1 MWLLTYNIGNVILV
15 IIACI
20 LIWLLWRKND
30 RNCPPC
36 KAGFPLLGVLFSLGR
51 FPEKTLAKW
60 GKELGPIFMIKV
72 GFKDILIIGSPDVA
86 YEAFAKLQHF
96 NDRPQS
102 IAMFTGGKGVLFV
115 NKSDMQKEQRRF
127 ALNTL
132 RLFGMGRR
140 TLEPQLIQT
149 CNTFCDKID
158 ALCEDGGKS
167 KPFLINHMMFDL
179 TSSVISCMV
188 FGYDVCANNEEFFE
202 LIHSLN
208 KKSVAY
214 FFSSILMFAPF
225 LKHIFPFSF
234 VWNEG
239 IEFQNKFHALT
250 KVEIEKHIKTRDE
263 NNPRD
268 YVDCFLN
275 EINKMKGER
284 IYALSQWFSTFFS
297 ARSF

>member
-1 MWLLTYNIGNVILV
+1 MV

-30 RNCPPC
+30 RNSAPC

-72 GFKDILIIGSPDVA
+72 GFTNILIIGSPDVA
-86 YEAFAKLQHF
+86 YEAFAKREHF

-149 CNTFCDKID
+149 CNAFCDKID
-158 ALCEDGGKS
+158 ALCEDNGKS
-167 KPFLINHMMFDL
+167 KPFLINRMMFDL
-179 TSSVISCMV
+179 ISSVISCMV
-188 FGYDVCANNEEFFE
+188 FGHDVCADNEEFFD

-208 KKSVAY
+208 KQGVM
-214 FFSSILMFAPF
+214 FFLTSILMFAPY
-225 LKHIFPFSF
+225 LRHIFPFSY

-239 IEFQNKFHALT
+239 IVFQKKFHALA
-250 KVEIEKHIKTRDE
+250 KVEIKKHIKTIDV

-268 YVDCFLN
+268 YVDCFLIDVN
-275 EINKMKGER
+275 KFDGWYLLIIIIN
-284 IYALSQWFSTFFS
+284 
-297 ARSF
+297 